1 MFNEHKL
8 SAGGLLRRL
17 RMRKRRPDGSPWTQ
31 EHLAKVAG
39 LSVKTVIRAEQGK
52 AGTNSLSKI
61 VDALDLDDRERELI
75 ARVYNPL
82 RVSSSRLDDAERSK
96 IEEELTRHMLALPE
110 LLPAYIVDE
119 YWFIRTQ
126 NAYFLTLHTIKPD
139 LLTFPES
146 WHSVAV
152 RFHPKLKMRGL
163 QRDQWQ
169 KYYLGA
175 MKAFRS
181 SVASY
186 EGRSRYNRLIRWLK
200 SLEGFAEPWD
210 DAGGNLEL
218 GHDVRV
224 LITRPVFIRTGPE
237 FQSWKMFQTEVVVSS
252 QLPVFRLNIWMP
264 LSSRWPETLR
274 SLSKTAQA
282 LGYRLSRAPF
292 IIEKHVDE
300 SRLQDIGGWIE

>member
-1 MFNEHKL
+1 M
-8 SAGGLLRRL
+8 
-17 RMRKRRPDGSPWTQ
+17 SPWATAMNAQ
-31 EHLAKVAG
+31 RPPPRGDKVVALRSYAPSTGLAARRKVRFIGRRSLAG
-39 LSVKTVIRAEQGK
+39 RIHRPAAITV
-52 AGTNSLSKI
+52 SLRVENFWSPQFGRPLHPP
-61 VDALDLDDRERELI
+61 DFTDLICDQYSDEMSPKNAKRFLQMLKERE
-75 ARVYNPL
+75 PL
-82 RVSSSRLDDAERSK
+82 FQSSLKKAKPPGGKTREQ
-96 IEEELTRHMLALPE
+96 IE
-110 LLPAYIVDE
+110 
-119 YWFIRTQ
+119 
-126 NAYFLTLHTIKPD
+126 
-139 LLTFPES
+139 
-146 WHSVAV
+146 
-152 RFHPKLKMRGL
+152 
-163 QRDQWQ
+163 
-169 KYYLGA
+169 

-200 SLEGFAEPWD
+200 SREGFTESWD
-210 DAGGNLEL
+210 DAGGNLES

-282 LGYRLSRAPF
+282 PGYRLSKAPF

-300 SRLQDIGGWIE
+300 SRLRDIGGWIE